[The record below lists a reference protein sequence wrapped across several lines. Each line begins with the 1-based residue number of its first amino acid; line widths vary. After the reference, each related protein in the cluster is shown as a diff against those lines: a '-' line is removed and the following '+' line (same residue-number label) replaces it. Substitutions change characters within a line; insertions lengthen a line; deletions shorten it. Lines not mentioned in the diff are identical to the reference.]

1 MDPAMKCFLQSY
13 RDSIFFF
20 LFLNIPIYFC
30 IPEAQSRS
38 YMIYSVAQELPMGV
52 ESEKIRKNFYVNI
65 GSNQGVK
72 NGTEL
77 SVFRIMTRQNP
88 FASEKSVTFKVKVGE
103 LRVLHS
109 ENEDAI
115 AVFSKLNGDT
125 DVYFDGNALMVGDQV
140 DVKVKD

>member
-1 MDPAMKCFLQSY
+1 MKCFLQSY

>member
-1 MDPAMKCFLQSY
+1 MKRFLQSY
-13 RDSIFFF
+13 RFPIFFF
-20 LFLNIPIYFC
+20 SLTYSLLFFYSKPTS
-30 IPEAQSRS
+30 ARS
-38 YMIYSVAQELPMGV
+38 YMIYSVAQDLPMGV
-52 ESEKIRKNFYVNI
+52 ENEKIRKNFYVNI
-65 GSNQGVK
+65 GSNQGIK

-88 FASEKSVTFKVKVGE
+88 FSTEKSVTFKVKVGE
-103 LRVLHS
+103 LRVVHS
-109 ENEDAI
+109 EKEDAI

>member
-1 MDPAMKCFLQSY
+1 
-13 RDSIFFF
+13 
-20 LFLNIPIYFC
+20 
-30 IPEAQSRS
+30 
-38 YMIYSVAQELPMGV
+38 MIYSVAQDLPMGV
-52 ESEKIRKNFYVNI
+52 ENEKIRKNFYVNI
-65 GSNQGVK
+65 GSNQGIK

-88 FASEKSVTFKVKVGE
+88 FSTEKSVTFKVKVGE
-103 LRVLHS
+103 LRVVHS
-109 ENEDAI
+109 EKEDAI